1 MIDIKIST
9 KNELEA
15 RSKELENEFNTVRDS
30 LAEFIQSTQTTIE
43 NMTSKMD
50 ELSKEYNEINEELE
64 KRDGRKNRNK

>member
-15 RSKELENEFNTVRDS
+15 RSKELENEFNNVRDS